1 MRRIAM
7 ARLENIGSAPIP
19 PAVLAA
25 HEAAVEV
32 LGSEKFVDVA
42 TAAVESLTHV
52 DRFYV
57 FDICDNARQLRPLI
71 HRYEPEKP
79 PVADGMYAR
88 QFLPTDPVKRAID
101 TVDESPATWCVRVA
115 PSDIIADRYRR
126 MLESSGIV
134 ERVSFIRRAR
144 HGWRCMTVARRAES
158 GPFGDQEVD
167 VLGGFAR
174 LLMPMIERND
184 ALAGQ
189 KPLSTEA
196 TIEELEARF
205 ARLFPALTRRE
216 RETCARAAVGMTAE
230 GAALDLNIGVASVL
244 TYRKRAYQR
253 LGVSSAYEL
262 SRLVMR

>member
-1 MRRIAM
+1 M
-7 ARLENIGSAPIP
+7 AHLENIGAAPIS

-25 HEAAVEV
+25 HEAAVEG
-32 LGSEKFVDVA
+32 LGSERFVDA
-42 TAAVESLTHV
+42 TTAAVERLTHV

-71 HRYEPEKP
+71 RHCEPEKQ

-115 PSDIIADRYRR
+115 PSDIVADRYRH
-126 MLESSGIV
+126 MLQSSGIV
-134 ERVSFIRRAR
+134 ERVSFIRQVR
-144 HGWRCMTVARRAES
+144 HGWRCMTVARRGES
-158 GPFGDQEVD
+158 GAFEDGELEL
-167 VLGGFAR
+167 LGGFAR
-174 LLMPMIERND
+174 LLMPIIERND
-184 ALAGQ
+184 TLAGQ
-189 KPLSTEA
+189 RQLSTEA
-196 TIEELEARF
+196 TIDELEARF
-205 ARLFPALTRRE
+205 ARRFPALTTRE

-230 GAALDLNIGVASVL
+230 GAALDLGIGVASVL

-262 SRLVMR
+262 ARLVMR